1 MTKKWKQQ
9 EDPTPKKRV
18 RKKTSDSGVP
28 SSPVATSSSPIPMPV
43 PSPVGTSSQVQL
55 LQDDNENDD
64 DDVVE
69 VVPDFE
75 EDEEHQVRLAS
86 KMYIKEM
93 GPKEIL
99 QFLCIC
105 IPFFQFLLTFS
116 ECQDRGLIC

>member
-28 SSPVATSSSPIPMPV
+28 SSPVATSSSPIAI

-55 LQDDNENDD
+55 LQDDDENDD

-86 KMYIKEM
+86 KMYIKE
-93 GPKEIL
+93 IL

>member
-28 SSPVATSSSPIPMPV
+28 SSPVATSSSPIAMPV

-55 LQDDNENDD
+55 LQDDDENDD

-86 KMYIKEM
+86 NVRIVR
-93 GPKEIL
+93 I
-99 QFLCIC
+99 
-105 IPFFQFLLTFS
+105 
-116 ECQDRGLIC
+116 